1 MAFRNDW
8 WWAFQ
13 EYDFDDAYFNN
24 VGSSNDYEDNDDDWT
39 NSESECEEEAKFNL
53 VNPIVGEMYLYM
65 QRHYDKQ
72 SMRTSALTGKAYMDE
87 VTEGNPV
94 KCYEMFRMTPEL
106 LLHLMDEL
114 AQHGYLRNRLGGVNA
129 TQAMAILLY
138 TLGHNTRFRCVADKF

>member
-53 VNPIVGEMYLYM
+53 VNPIVGEMYPYM

-87 VTEGNPV
+87 VTEGNPA

-129 TQAMAILLY
+129 TQAMAMLLY